1 MKERGEEARDPEEKK
16 PEASHDNTDSK
27 HPDPTDRRRHRRE
40 CESQKNK
47 RKKRDWKLKKR
58 LKTSTNAASE
68 RASKRARKRR
78 KWMTKKCSDDV
89 GAGTCVSEHSRNSDS
104 ERSSSES
111 PFSSENATGPTR
123 LGHPNSSKL
132 QTKNKGVGVQQ
143 QQQKQQQAGVAC
155 EKHTYNKG
163 K

>member
-1 MKERGEEARDPEEKK
+1 MKERGEEARDPEGKK

-40 CESQKNK
+40 WESQKTK

-68 RASKRARKRR
+68 RASERARKRR
-78 KWMTKKCSDDV
+78 KWMTKKCSDDDLRRCW
-89 GAGTCVSEHSRNSDS
+89 GG
-104 ERSSSES
+104 
-111 PFSSENATGPTR
+111 
-123 LGHPNSSKL
+123 SKL
-132 QTKNKGVGVQQ
+132 QTKNKGVGVRQ
-143 QQQKQQQAGVAC
+143 QQQAGVAC

>member
-1 MKERGEEARDPEEKK
+1 MLKILGRHLQLMQKD
-16 PEASHDNTDSK
+16 TDYQ
-27 HPDPTDRRRHRRE
+27 D
-40 CESQKNK
+40 
-47 RKKRDWKLKKR
+47 KL
-58 LKTSTNAASE
+58 
-68 RASKRARKRR
+68 
-78 KWMTKKCSDDV
+78 
-89 GAGTCVSEHSRNSDS
+89 
-104 ERSSSES
+104 SSSEF

-163 K
+163 R